1 MCKRFGD
8 WLDARLG
15 HRTLVASFRQRT
27 LPDGPSWWYT
37 SASCLFWLLVIQGV
51 TGLLLMATYS
61 PSMTSAWAS
70 VHFIDQTAAGR
81 FLRGVHHFASHAM
94 IILLAVHVA
103 RVLVTAAFR
112 APRELIWITGLLLF
126 PLMIVWTV
134 SGNPLKGS
142 QTGMAQIAVEGNIL
156 GATPVIGPPLQRL
169 LIGGDEVGNLT
180 LTHLYFLHVGLLPV
194 LVLLLAVVHLQ
205 QVYRHSIRSPTS
217 SDIAHDEAAGGP
229 VPYSPHQTVRN
240 LTVLAGLVGVIAWLA
255 WTRGAPLDAPADP
268 ALPHTPRPEWYF
280 RWLFELRRHFTGERE
295 FIATIVLPMAILAFF
310 LLVPLLDRWL
320 PRRVGLVFRV
330 GVLAVSV
337 GGWGWLTYTSFSR
350 DWNDPEYQA
359 TVARSSEL
367 AERAGALADVKHVG
381 VRGAA
386 VLLQEDP
393 KTQGPVLFR
402 RHCANCHPYTDADGN
417 GIGVDEP
424 SAPNLYGFG
433 SADWIEGMLD
443 PERIASRDY
452 FGATA
457 FEEGDMFYAVQDLY
471 DAAEEEET
479 SDELRAN
486 LRLVAE
492 TLAAEGG
499 DPPESPDVDLERGH
513 ELLTSEL
520 GCTDCHRFGE
530 EGDLGSAPDLTGYGS
545 REWLI
550 GMISNPN
557 GERYYP
563 DDLNDRMPAY
573 AEHPNEPESNLL
585 SRGEV
590 ELLADWL
597 RGEWFEPG
605 APDSSE
611 DGETIVDAAPR

>member
-1 MCKRFGD
+1 MSNRFGD

-15 HRTLVASFRQRT
+15 YRTLVASFRQRT

-37 SASCLFWLLVIQGV
+37 SAGCLFWLLVIQGV

-70 VHFIDQTAAGR
+70 VHFIDQSAAGR
-81 FLRGVHHFASHAM
+81 FLRGVHHYTSHAM

-103 RVLVTAAFR
+103 RVLVSAAFR

-134 SGNPLKGS
+134 TGNPLKGS

-194 LVLLLAVVHLQ
+194 LVLLLAGVHLQ
-205 QVYRHSIRSPTS
+205 QVFRHSIRAQPA
-217 SDIAHDEAAGGP
+217 SDVPPVADAAHGP
-229 VPYSPHQTVRN
+229 VPYWPHQTVRN
-240 LTVLAGLVGVIAWLA
+240 MTVLAALVGVIAWLA
-255 WTRGAPLDAPADP
+255 WSRGAPLAAPADP
-268 ALPHTPRPEWYF
+268 DLPQSPRPEWYF
-280 RWLFELRRHFTGERE
+280 RWLFELRRYFTGDRE
-295 FIATIVLPMAILAFF
+295 FIATIILPMAILAFF

-320 PRRVGLVFRV
+320 PRRTGLVFRV
-330 GVLAVSV
+330 VVLAVSA
-337 GGWGWLTYTSFSR
+337 GGWGWLSYTSFSR
-350 DWNDPEYQA
+350 DWSDPEYLA
-359 TVARSSEL
+359 TVAHSQEL
-367 AERAGALADVKHVG
+367 AERAVALADVRHVG

-402 RHCANCHPYTDADGN
+402 RHCANCHSHTDANGDG
-417 GIGVDEP
+417 IPAQEP

-433 SADWIEGMLD
+433 SAEWIEGMLD
-443 PERIASRDY
+443 PERIVSKNA

-457 FEEGDMFYAVQDLY
+457 FAEGDMTGAVQDLF
-471 DAAEEEET
+471 DGAEEDGVE
-479 SDELRAN
+479 ELRAN
-486 LRLVAE
+486 LRLVAQ
-492 TLAAEGG
+492 TLAAEGR
-499 DPPESPDVDLERGH
+499 DPSETADVDLERGH
-513 ELLTSEL
+513 ELLTEEL
-520 GCTDCHRFGE
+520 GCTDCHRFGD
-530 EGDLGSAPDLTGYGS
+530 EGDLGSAPDLTAYGS
-545 REWLI
+545 RDWLI

-573 AEHPNEPESNLL
+573 AEHPDEPESNLL
-585 SRGEV
+585 SAGEV
-590 ELLADWL
+590 ALLADWL

-605 APDSSE
+605 K
-611 DGETIVDAAPR
+611 